1 MKFSFVI
8 PAYNNYKLLHQLLWD
23 IYKNCSPCYEIVIT
37 DDGNDQET
45 LDGVEWWK
53 NLLPVRHFRH
63 NDVGFLLNSNAGL
76 RKARGDVLCLV
87 STDVRIHQDI
97 VKYNANYNE
106 FLWGGKY
113 LDWDTGWNTFNGQIF
128 PYVEGWLLVTHR
140 ENWEDLGYFDERYS
154 PNDMEDVDLST
165 QAKKLGLGLCT
176 YPEDYVSHIGAQT
189 IGYHSEREELTK
201 RNKIKFYEKWIA

>member
-1 MKFSFVI
+1 MKFSFII

-53 NLLPVRHFRH
+53 SLLPVRHFRH
-63 NDVGFLLNSNAGL
+63 NEVGFLLNSNAGL

-87 STDVRIHQDI
+87 STDVRIHKDI
-97 VKYNANYNE
+97 VGYNVGYENC
-106 FLWGGKY
+106 LWGGKL
-113 LDWDTGWNTFNGQIF
+113 LDWDTGWNTFNGVVY
-128 PYVEGWLLVTHR
+128 PYLEGWLLATHKDT
-140 ENWEDLGYFDERYS
+140 WSKLDYFDERYS

-165 QAKKLGLGLCT
+165 QAIRKGLLLRA
-176 YPEDYVSHIGAQT
+176 YPEDYVSHLGAQT
-189 IGYHSEREELTK
+189 IGYNPEREELTK
-201 RNKIKFYEKWIA
+201 RNKTKFYEKWVA